1 LRAKEESVHR
11 RKLDKRVSD
20 NRLFSAAAARNREPI
35 LDVLRAVLPKQG
47 LVLEVASG
55 FGEHAVHFAAA
66 LTDLTFAPSDP
77 SPRARES
84 VAAWIAAAGVGNVQA
99 PLALDAASAPWPIAR
114 ADAVICINMVHISPW
129 AATEGLFDHA
139 SAILPAGAPL
149 YLYGP
154 FKRGGAHT
162 APSNAEFDAGL
173 RAQDSSWGVRDLEA
187 VADLA
192 HQAGF
197 EGPEIVEMPA
207 NNLSLVFRRGRDERS
222 TKLST
227 AWLMN

>member
-1 LRAKEESVHR
+1 MG
-11 RKLDKRVSD
+11 D
-20 NRLFSAAAARNREPI
+20 NRLFSAAAARNRDPI
-35 LDVLRAVLPKQG
+35 LDVLRTVLPRQG

-55 FGEHAVHFAAA
+55 SGEHAVHFATE
-66 LTDLTFAPSDP
+66 LTELTFAPSDP
-77 SPRARES
+77 SAKARES
-84 VAAWIAAAGVGNVQA
+84 IAAWVASAGVRNVMA
-99 PLALDAASAPWPIAR
+99 PLALDAASPPWPIAR

-129 AATEGLFDHA
+129 RATEGLFYNA

-154 FKRGGAHT
+154 YKRGGFHT

-173 RAQDSSWGVRDLEA
+173 RAQDSSWGVRDFEA

-192 HQAGF
+192 HRAGF

-207 NNLSLVFRRGRDERS
+207 NNLSLTFRRGRDARS

-227 AWLMN
+227 PADELERRA